1 MNLLNIKYKEAIKI
15 EDAEVGEGKNL
26 PEKKF
31 STGTISATVWKN
43 SGKSKKTGETVEFR
57 TIQVTKRYQDK
68 EGNWNTTNS
77 LRPDDLPKVILV
89 TQKAYEYCLLKKEV

>member
-1 MNLLNIKYKEAIKI
+1 MLNIKYKGAIKI
-15 EDAEVGEGKNL
+15 ENEDVGEHKNL

-43 SGKSKKTGETVEFR
+43 YGKSKKTGKEVEFR

-89 TQKAYEYCLLKKEV
+89 TQKAYEYCLLKKVV

>member
-1 MNLLNIKYKEAIKI
+1 MGEIKI
-15 EDAEVGEGKNL
+15 EDIDSQKNL

-43 SGKSKKTGETVEFR
+43 TGKSKKTGEPVEFR

-68 EGNWNTTNS
+68 EGNWNTSNS
-77 LRPDDLPKVILV
+77 LKVDDLPKVILV
-89 TQKAYEYCLLKKEV
+89 TQKAYEYCLLKREV